1 MVLVI
6 ATIIKFI
13 AFPLTFVLLWAALL
27 TLLERRQSA
36 YSQDRYGPTRAHFFT
51 FRGKPVVWGGVFHIV
66 ADALKMFFKET
77 TEPDIADKQLFR
89 LAPMVGFVT
98 SMVIL
103 ALIPFGPDVA
113 TRWGVIPLQI
123 ARVDAGILLI
133 FAVSSMGVY
142 GVTLAGWASN
152 SRYALLGGLRAA
164 AQMVSY
170 EIALGLTVV
179 GVLIAYGATELSA
192 IVDAQ
197 SGLSHGFLPH
207 WGLFVQPF
215 GATLF
220 FVAAMAETK
229 RAPFDMPEGE
239 SEIIGYFL
247 EYSSMNFSLFML
259 TEFIEVTILAALF
272 TTLFLG
278 GWQLPWVIGTN
289 SVSLGFVVFEG
300 PWAVAIA
307 GMLVFA
313 FKVMFMSL
321 FQMQVRWTLP
331 RFRYDQ
337 VMNLGWKMLL
347 PLALINIFATAL
359 FVWWDPTLGLLT
371 HVGIVLIV
379 LFTLVVIAGPK
390 RASTPAAAHG

>member
-1 MVLVI
+1 MVLVV
-6 ATIIKFI
+6 ATIIKFLL
-13 AFPLTFVLLWAALL
+13 FPLMFVLPWATVL

-51 FRGKPVVWGGVFHIV
+51 FRGKPVVLWGLFHPI
-66 ADALKMFFKET
+66 ADALKMFFKEI
-77 TEPDIADKQLFR
+77 TEPDVADKRLFR
-89 LAPMVGFVT
+89 LAPVIGFVT

-103 ALIPFGPDVA
+103 ALIPFGPDLA

-123 ARVDAGILLI
+123 ARVDSGILLI
-133 FAVSSMGVY
+133 FAVSSLSVY

-152 SRYALLGGLRAA
+152 SRYALLGSLRAV
-164 AQMVSY
+164 AQMISY
-170 EIALGLTVV
+170 EVALGLTVV

-197 SGLSHGFLPH
+197 SGLSYGFLPR
-207 WGLFVQPF
+207 WGLFAQPL

-220 FVAAMAETK
+220 LIAAMAETK
-229 RAPFDMPEGE
+229 RTPFDMPEGE

-247 EYSSMNFSLFML
+247 EYSSMGFGLFML
-259 TEFIEVTILAALF
+259 GEFIEITILAALF

-278 GWQLPWVIGTN
+278 GWQLPWVIGSN

-300 PWAVAIA
+300 SLAVAIA
-307 GMLVFA
+307 GVMVFA
-313 FKVMFMSL
+313 LKVMLLSV
-321 FQMQVRWTLP
+321 FQLQVRWTLP

-337 VMNLGWKMLL
+337 VMDLGWKMLL
-347 PLALINIFATAL
+347 PLALINIFATSF
-359 FVWWDPTLGLLT
+359 FVWWDPTLGILT
-371 HVGIVLIV
+371 HVGIVLMV

-390 RASTPAAAHG
+390 RALEVS